1 MDLSTLQSLLERA
14 AGVRVA
20 CVGDVMVDRTVEG
33 EVTRVSPEAPVPVLA
48 RRAEADTP
56 GAAANVARNAAALG
70 ASAILVGL
78 RGELPLPASPG
89 VKERLVS
96 APGRPTTLKTRFT
109 AAGQQLL
116 RLDHEETGPP
126 EPAVAAALA
135 QAAGEA
141 ARGAGA
147 VLVSDYAK
155 GAVTDAVLA
164 AVRDAGAPVVV
175 DPKGRSLARYGAVA
189 VIKPNV
195 AELSLVLDR
204 PLDARDDAAVERA
217 LAEALDGCEAQAL
230 LVTRAGAGMSLAARG
245 RRVRHLRGRA
255 RQVFDVTG
263 AGDTALAA
271 LGVAL
276 AAGADLAEAME
287 LALLASSVV
296 VAKRGTATASPHEL
310 AEAELAQRFAP
321 AEGKLA
327 TAAEAA
333 EAAARWRA
341 EGLRV
346 GFTNGCFDV
355 LHRGHVSYL
364 AQARAW
370 CDRLVVGLNSDR
382 SVRALKG
389 AGRPVNDLEGRAL
402 VLAGLACVDLV
413 APFDADTPQVLIEAV
428 RPDVLVK
435 GADYTEGE
443 VVGGAFVK
451 AYGGEVR
458 LAPLVDGQSTTATIA
473 RMRA

>member
-1 MDLSTLQSLLERA
+1 MDLSTLQALIERA

-33 EVTRVSPEAPVPVLA
+33 EVERVSPEAPVPVLA
-48 RRAEADTP
+48 RRSQADAP

-70 ASAILVGL
+70 ASVVLSGL
-78 RGELPLPASPG
+78 RGELAVPGSPG
-89 VKERLVS
+89 VEDRLVF

-116 RLDHEETGPP
+116 RLDDEQTAPP
-126 EPAVAAALA
+126 EPNVAAALA

-141 ARGAGA
+141 ARGSAA

-155 GAVTDAVLA
+155 GAVTEAVLT
-164 AVRDAGAPVVV
+164 AVRAAGAPVVV
-175 DPKGRSLARYGAVA
+175 DPKGRSLSRYGAVA
-189 VIKPNV
+189 LVKPNV
-195 AELSLVLDR
+195 AELALVLGR
-204 PLDARDDAAVERA
+204 PLDGADDAAMARA
-217 LAEALDGCEAQAL
+217 LAEALDGCEAQAM
-230 LVTRAGAGMSLAARG
+230 LVTRAGAGMSLLERG
-245 RRVRHLRGRA
+245 GSVRHLRGRA
-255 RQVFDVTG
+255 RQVSDVTG

-276 AAGADLAEAME
+276 AAGADVAEAME

-296 VAKRGTATASPHEL
+296 VGKRGTAVALPHEL

-321 AEGKLA
+321 MHGKVA
-327 TAAEAA
+327 SAGEAAAEAA
-333 EAAARWRA
+333 GWRA
-341 EGLRV
+341 QGLRV

-355 LHRGHVSYL
+355 LHRGHVAYL
-364 AQARAW
+364 AQARGW
-370 CDRLVVGLNSDR
+370 CDRLVVGLNSDA

-389 AGRPVNDLEGRAL
+389 EGRPINDLEGRAL
-402 VLAGLACVDLV
+402 VLAGLACVDAV
-413 APFDADTPQVLIEAV
+413 VPFDAPTPLALIEAI

-435 GADYTEGE
+435 GADYTEAQ
-443 VVGGAFVK
+443 VVGADLVRSW
-451 AYGGEVR
+451 GGQVR
-458 LAPLVDGQSTTATIA
+458 LADVVAGQSTTSVIA